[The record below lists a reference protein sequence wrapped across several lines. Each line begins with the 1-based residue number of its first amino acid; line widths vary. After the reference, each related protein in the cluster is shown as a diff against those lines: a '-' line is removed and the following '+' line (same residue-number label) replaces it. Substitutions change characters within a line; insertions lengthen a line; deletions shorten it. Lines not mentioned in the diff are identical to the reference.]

1 MQRERTLILCV
12 CLFLLS
18 GCVEPGSLNEER
30 ADTPPI
36 HMTFEAP
43 TLDRTEDGGPVFNLE
58 ETLVDGPVLMLWIG
72 ASCSGC
78 HDWTELIHT
87 SMDEGAFNN
96 STINVVSVHRWAQYE
111 SLEDVEETFGVE
123 SNQTHY
129 TPWTVVTPSLTTPTY
144 EFGTNDATGYP
155 LYEAYGNPG
164 TPTLQL
170 IDQAGALV
178 WQSKTYW
185 ANETLLLEA
194 ITFFDEDGS

>member
-1 MQRERTLILCV
+1 
-12 CLFLLS
+12 
-18 GCVEPGSLNEER
+18 
-30 ADTPPI
+30 
-36 HMTFEAP
+36 
-43 TLDRTEDGGPVFNLE
+43 
-58 ETLVDGPVLMLWIG
+58 
-72 ASCSGC
+72 
-78 HDWTELIHT
+78 
-87 SMDEGAFNN
+87 MDEGAFNN

-185 ANETLLLEA
+185 ANETLLMEA